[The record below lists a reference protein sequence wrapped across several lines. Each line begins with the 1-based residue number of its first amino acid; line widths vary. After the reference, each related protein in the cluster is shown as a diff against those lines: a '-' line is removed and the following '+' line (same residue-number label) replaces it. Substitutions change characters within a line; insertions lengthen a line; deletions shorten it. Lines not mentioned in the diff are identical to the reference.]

1 MSFPLVSIIM
11 PLKNAEKWITETV
24 LSIQDQSYEHWELLI
39 INDQSEDSSI
49 EIIEKMMQLDQRIQL
64 IENSSSGI
72 IPALQLGLKHSTGD
86 FITRMDADDRMAENR
101 LQIMVDALI
110 SSDSKSIVTGKV
122 EYFSENEV
130 SEGYLKYQDW
140 LNDRI
145 HFQDHFQH
153 IYRECVVASPN
164 WMARRNELL
173 EDHVFTNLH
182 YPEDYDMC
190 FRWMQLGY
198 TIKSISETTLL
209 WREHPERTS
218 RNSKIYDQQSFF
230 ELKVSWFM
238 NNYPHISSVGIVG
251 IGQKGKLLA
260 QLFEKA
266 KFHFQLY
273 DLNASNMNQ
282 KIEGKTVQPT
292 STINDEI
299 LLIARYPKDL
309 AVVQSYI
316 ENLGY
321 RFGENAFWV

>member
-1 MSFPLVSIIM
+1 M
-11 PLKNAEKWITETV
+11 PLKNAEKWVTETV
-24 LSIQDQSYEHWELLI
+24 RSIQDQSYDYWELLI
-39 INDQSEDSSI
+39 INDQSEDSSAK
-49 EIIEKMMQLDQRIQL
+49 IIEKMVQLDQRIQL